1 MTVLNTYSSINSNT
15 KIGGT
20 VDHFSWN
27 WQQQQG
33 LNLVYEKLGQGN
45 PVLLLPAFST
55 VSSRTEMAGI
65 ARLLADKYQVFVLDW
80 LGFGAS
86 DCPPLDYQPA
96 LYHQLLTDFVQARF
110 SQPIIIVAAGHAAGY
125 ALQLAQTHPEMVSKI
140 VLVAPTWCGP
150 LRVMGSPTWMRQ
162 GVKNLVRSPIIGQL
176 LYYLNT
182 TPAFLRFM
190 YRRHVYVDQTKLT
203 PEFITEKRQ
212 ITQHPGARYAPVA
225 FVTGA
230 IDPVTSRA
238 EFLELIE
245 SVSQPILTVIAK
257 QAPPYSLAEM
267 EAIGEVAKVETVRIT
282 GTLGIHEEEYEAVYQ
297 AIRSFI

>member
-1 MTVLNTYSSINSNT
+1 MTVLNLSSSLGSHT
-15 KIGGT
+15 QIGGT
-20 VDHFSWN
+20 VEHFSWN
-27 WQQQQG
+27 WQQQQE

-65 ARLLADKYQVFVLDW
+65 ARLLADNYEVFALDW
-80 LGFGAS
+80 LGFGGMKCA
-86 DCPPLDYQPA
+86 PLDYQPP
-96 LYHQLLTDFVQARF
+96 LYHQLLTDFVVARF
-110 SQPIIIVAAGHAAGY
+110 SEPITIVAAGHATGY
-125 ALQLAQTHPEMVSKI
+125 AVKLAQTHPDVVSKL
-140 VLVAPTWCGP
+140 VLIAPTWCGP
-150 LRVMGSPTWMRQ
+150 LRVMGVPTWMRQ
-162 GVKNLVRSPIIGQL
+162 GVKNLVRSPIIGQF

-182 TPAFLRFM
+182 TPGFLRFM
-190 YRRHVYVDQTKLT
+190 YSRHVYVDQSKLT
-203 PEFITEKRQ
+203 KEFITEKRQ
-212 ITQHPGARYAPVA
+212 ITQHRGARYAPVA

-230 IDPVTSRA
+230 IDPVTSRS

-245 SVSQPILTVIAK
+245 SVSLPILTIIAK

-267 EAIGEVAKVETVRIT
+267 EAMGQVAKVETVRLA